1 MERKYLEDIK
11 RPNLFSRIKLWWNH
25 EGRYYPKNFITG
37 VKNLKD
43 WLPVIWKD
51 RDWDDHYILEVLKF
65 KLEKQSKYISE
76 KNRYID
82 AQLGAKRMRLCVS
95 LIDKVQNEF
104 YQMEYMDYVKDKH
117 WFEKSEDNSDHYT
130 LESELEW
137 EKFDDYIKKYPLI
150 HKRVLK
156 DKGRF
161 KLKGKKDLDLKRTIC
176 MNISHINGER
186 AHKLL
191 FKILEENI
199 RKWWD

>member
-1 MERKYLEDIK
+1 MEREYLEDTK
-11 RPNLFSRIKLWWNH
+11 KPNLFGRIELWWNN
-25 EGRYYPKNFITG
+25 EGKYYPKNFITG

-43 WLPVIWKD
+43 WLPIIWKD
-51 RDWDDHYILEVLKF
+51 RDWDNHYIFEVLKF
-65 KLEKQSKYISE
+65 KLKKQSKYISE
-76 KNRYID
+76 KDRILS
-82 AQLGAKRMRLCVS
+82 AQMDAKRMRLCVS
-95 LIDKVQNEF
+95 LIEKIQNDF
-104 YQMEYMDYVKDKH
+104 YQMEYMDYVKDKY
-117 WFEKSEDNSDHYT
+117 WFEKIKDNSKCYT

-156 DKGRF
+156 GEGHF

-176 MNISHINGER
+176 MNISHINSKR

-199 RKWWD
+199 ERWWD